1 MIHGI
6 QVRPVITD
14 KQRNGQLIMTRIKTR
29 KEGHQ
34 GTLNYLVP
42 DLIVQ
47 ARGVISA
54 RNENF
59 ENGIKIKDDF
69 Y

>member
-1 MIHGI
+1 MARGGI

-14 KQRNGQLIMTRIKTR
+14 KQRNGQLITTRIKTR
-29 KEGHQ
+29 KGLQ

-47 ARGVISA
+47 TRGVI
-54 RNENF
+54 E
-59 ENGIKIKDDF
+59 K
-69 Y
+69 